1 MCVCVCVCVCGCTCV
16 HENVFV
22 CVCVCIFFLSCKM
35 DICTCMHN
43 LCPFIKGGKSSG
55 LLLVIYMQE

>member
-1 MCVCVCVCVCGCTCV
+1 MCVCVCGCTCV

-22 CVCVCIFFLSCKM
+22 CVCVCVCVYFFLRCKM
-35 DICTCMHN
+35 DICTCMYN
-43 LCPFIKGGKSSG
+43 LCSFIKGVKSSD